1 MLGQSAMLSVE
12 SWDRSSQPTTDPITA
27 CRPDTHVG
35 TKTTIGCDTGN
46 RDCGVWGLSGR
57 PTGRSKRVE
66 TPTLLGDYVRGRRR
80 TINPFPR
87 ATLEYDDEQIRTEA
101 PDRTMNLDGQTC
113 LVTGSSRGIGR
124 GIAED
129 LAAHG
134 ATVVVN
140 YRSSAAEAAAVV
152 ESIEDDG
159 GSAVTAQGDV
169 SSFDDVEAM
178 RAEIHDAVGPIDVLV
193 NNAGITVDKKF
204 ENMTREDWESVIDV
218 NLGGVYNCTKVFY
231 DDIQAADH
239 GRLINISSVVGQQG
253 NYGQANYATT
263 KSGMF
268 GFTRTIALE
277 LASTGS
283 TANCIAPGFVKTDM
297 LEEVP
302 ERVQE
307 KILRDIPLN
316 RFATVEDISSIVT
329 FVASESASYMTG
341 QVLGVNGGME
351 W

>member
-1 MLGQSAMLSVE
+1 
-12 SWDRSSQPTTDPITA
+12 
-27 CRPDTHVG
+27 
-35 TKTTIGCDTGN
+35 
-46 RDCGVWGLSGR
+46 
-57 PTGRSKRVE
+57 
-66 TPTLLGDYVRGRRR
+66 
-80 TINPFPR
+80 
-87 ATLEYDDEQIRTEA
+87 
-101 PDRTMNLDGQTC
+101 
-113 LVTGSSRGIGR
+113 
-124 GIAED
+124 
-129 LAAHG
+129 
-134 ATVVVN
+134 VN
-140 YRSSAAEAAAVV
+140 YRSSAAEAEAVV
-152 ESIEDDG
+152 ESIEEDG
-159 GSAVTAQGDV
+159 GRAVAAQADV
-169 SSFDDVEAM
+169 SKFDDVEAV

-204 ENMTREDWESVIDV
+204 ENMTREDWDTVIDV

-231 DDIQAADH
+231 DDVREAEH

-283 TANCIAPGFVKTDM
+283 TANCVAPGFVKTDM

-316 RFATVEDISSIVT
+316 RFATVDDIASIVT
-329 FVASESASYMTG
+329 FVASQASSYMTG
-341 QVLGVNGGME
+341 QVIGVNGGME